1 MFFGEPRKPCRFIA
15 FRKPL
20 HTPRI
25 QHILSCWKDLQVVA
39 GE

>member
-1 MFFGEPRKPCRFIA
+1 MLFGKLWKPCRFIA

-20 HTPRI
+20 RALRF
-25 QHILSCWKDLQVVA
+25 QHILSLWKDLQVVA

>member
-1 MFFGEPRKPCRFIA
+1 MLFGKPPKPFRFIA

-20 HTPRI
+20 RALRI
-25 QHILSCWKDLQVVA
+25 QHILNRWKDLQVVT

>member
-1 MFFGEPRKPCRFIA
+1 MLFGKPSKPFRFIA

-20 HTPRI
+20 RAPRI
-25 QHILSCWKDLQVVA
+25 ERIVSRWKDLQVVA